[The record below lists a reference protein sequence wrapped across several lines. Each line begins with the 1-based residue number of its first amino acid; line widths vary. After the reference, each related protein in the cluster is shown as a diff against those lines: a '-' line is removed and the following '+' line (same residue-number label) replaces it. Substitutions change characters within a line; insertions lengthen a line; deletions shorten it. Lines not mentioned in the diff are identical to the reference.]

1 MPRQA
6 KICCWRDHIFGSDDQ
21 WCTSINHL
29 ETRDWMILGLDQ
41 RWLYWYHWL
50 MVMVMGHWLVMVPV
64 SHGAW
69 LSWNALINW
78 SCFHVFP
85 DQNAYHHL
93 AEPEDHQNYACS
105 RKPWFPRLHSMDRHG
120 SNQCQAIPVT
130 NQTKIRPYH
139 HGKFRHHI
147 CPDPKYSICCI
158 FLCQT

>member
-93 AEPEDHQNYACS
+93 EETEDHQNYACS
-105 RKPWFPRLHSMDRHG
+105 YGFARKFPKPTHAEPSHSGGWAPLRHMRMQRRPG
-120 SNQCQAIPVT
+120 SFASQ
-130 NQTKIRPYH
+130 
-139 HGKFRHHI
+139 GI
-147 CPDPKYSICCI
+147 CPEVQ
-158 FLCQT
+158 QTSKET